1 MICQQRANSD
11 WMLSSEKRLKS
22 PSKLSFEFSNI
33 FTMKYKGSNWKKIT
47 RFTIFSQFFLKKFM
61 KWSNNFNKVILALE
75 VMSLSM
81 IFRSREGL
89 KWGCGLSR
97 MNITTQLQLLRRIIN
112 EQKCL
117 SLLRWGLPPLAKSPQ
132 KTGCSLTSVTSTSWQ
147 GNLVRL
153 LILLKTFCPQWPL
166 LRPQALA
173 NTGPLKILGT
183 FKFSP
188 LLGHHLKWLM
198 FEDKLNS
205 Y

>member
-1 MICQQRANSD
+1 M
-11 WMLSSEKRLKS
+11 
-22 PSKLSFEFSNI
+22 
-33 FTMKYKGSNWKKIT
+33 NWKKIT

-75 VMSLSM
+75 IMSLSM
-81 IFRSREGL
+81 IFRSRQGL

-117 SLLRWGLPPLAKSPQ
+117 SLLKWGLRSLAKSPP

-173 NTGPLKILGT
+173 ITELLKILGI